1 MLGPPSLILACLAMA
16 ATAMQPT
23 AARTPRSTRYHR
35 TNSIRAQAGAW
46 PALAF
51 RAPLG
56 GHVLRSRKLIAQYDA
71 QGLPAGWTTG
81 FDQANQCTY
90 YVNEQTGQSQ
100 WEPPQQEASQQ
111 EYGSFDA
118 YAQQQQ
124 VPQQEY
130 GNVAGKLDLD
140 QYRQYTSD
148 RGERV
153 TETELRRRFDE
164 LNQAYNDSPDQYG
177 QHTGG
182 RDQFLRGGAGP
193 SFKGGAYN
201 FAGQQGRELSPLV
214 EFLRWQEWYVQ
225 YCKLRN
231 IGQGA
236 QR

>member
-1 MLGPPSLILACLAMA
+1 MSRPRLSCLLACLATTVVA
-16 ATAMQPT
+16 LQPT
-23 AARTPRSTRYHR
+23 ATL
-35 TNSIRAQAGAW
+35 RAVGR
-46 PALAF
+46 F
-51 RAPLG
+51 PLG
-56 GHVLRSRKLIAQYDA
+56 GRVPRSRQLVATMRD
-71 QGLPAGWTTG
+71 LPAGWTTG
-81 FDQANQCTY
+81 FDQANQATY

-100 WEPPQQEASQQ
+100 WEPPQQE
-111 EYGSFDA
+111 YGSYDA
-118 YAQQQQ
+118 YAQQQAQ
-124 VPQQEY
+124 QQAPQQDY
-130 GNVAGKLDLD
+130 GTLDLD

-153 TETELRRRFDE
+153 TETELNRRFGE

-177 QHTGG
+177 QQAGG
-182 RDQFLRGGAGP
+182 RDQFLQGGAGP

-214 EFLRWQEWYVQ
+214 EFLRWQEWYIS

>member
-1 MLGPPSLILACLAMA
+1 MFPPPAACTCCPQRARLVIMLRPSLACLLACLATTVVA
-16 ATAMQPT
+16 LQTTATLRAVGRVPLGCL
-23 AARTPRSTRYHR
+23 PRSRQLVATMR
-35 TNSIRAQAGAW
+35 
-46 PALAF
+46 
-51 RAPLG
+51 
-56 GHVLRSRKLIAQYDA
+56 D
-71 QGLPAGWTTG
+71 LPAGWTTG
-81 FDQANQCTY
+81 FDQANQATY

-100 WEPPQQEASQQ
+100 WEPPQQE
-111 EYGSFDA
+111 YGSYDA
-118 YAQQQQ
+118 YAQQQAQ
-124 VPQQEY
+124 QQAPQQDY
-130 GNVAGKLDLD
+130 GTLDLD

-153 TETELRRRFDE
+153 TETELNRRFGE

-177 QHTGG
+177 QQAGG
-182 RDQFLRGGAGP
+182 RDQFLQGGAGP

-214 EFLRWQEWYVQ
+214 EFLRWQEWYVS

>member
-1 MLGPPSLILACLAMA
+1 M
-16 ATAMQPT
+16 
-23 AARTPRSTRYHR
+23 
-35 TNSIRAQAGAW
+35 GAVG
-46 PALAF
+46 
-51 RAPLG
+51 RIPLG
-56 GHVLRSRKLIAQYDA
+56 GRVRVLATMRD
-71 QGLPAGWTTG
+71 LPAGWTTG
-81 FDQANQCTY
+81 FDQANQATY

-100 WEPPQQEASQQ
+100 WEPPQQED
-111 EYGSFDA
+111 GRFDA
-118 YAQQQQ
+118 YAQQQS
-124 VPQQEY
+124 QQQAPLQDY
-130 GNVAGKLDLD
+130 GKLDLD

-153 TETELRRRFDE
+153 TETELNRRFDE

-177 QHTGG
+177 QQAGG
-182 RDQFLRGGAGP
+182 RDQFLQGGAGP

-214 EFLRWQEWYVQ
+214 EFLRWQEWYVS